1 MPKTCH
7 SGKCA
12 SGEAGVSKLVNSA
25 HFSDC
30 ACQAALRLAVITI
43 VCVTCVTVL
52 SVTWIQKYQ
61 ECGISTLCATRGA
74 SNGSA
79 LMELYVLELSYTTGG
94 LYEACFKIQTEN
106 VKIKVSQESWKN
118 TKSHFAGSLPQ
129 SSLLKPLFSVN
140 GRTSEHCMYSNTP
153 VLLYLEPERTHDM
166 SGFPRMKLEYVLERK
181 TPQHLQNSLEDCRP
195 CDTEELIRS
204 YCTSDFVFIGEMG
217 RVRNRDEDEKSE
229 VEFKVT
235 RVVRKLGALHF
246 RTNTDIQQQYGKI
259 VVPKKCQV
267 RNGRGIFLITGSVR
281 FGELA
286 KTCSPYLS
294 DWENI
299 ANIALREGRME
310 CPLVL

>member
-1 MPKTCH
+1 MRLF
-7 SGKCA
+7 SVYEFQRYLLCA
-12 SGEAGVSKLVNSA
+12 VIVYLHGCLAKVCDLCDCSISDLDTEVPGVRNINTLCNAGSIEWISPYG
-25 HFSDC
+25 
-30 ACQAALRLAVITI
+30 ALRV
-43 VCVTCVTVL
+43 
-52 SVTWIQKYQ
+52 
-61 ECGISTLCATRGA
+61 
-74 SNGSA
+74 
-79 LMELYVLELSYTTGG
+79 ELSYTTGG

-140 GRTSEHCMYSNTP
+140 GRTNEHCMYSNTP